1 MWCGKRVKIPIDGRP
16 RQAAACAGERGTD
29 GVRWAVRWYS
39 LLRELELEW
48 GLGTRR
54 GRGGGVMSAACR
66 LSWPVRPG
74 SRARRRGGRDDA
86 GRRRQGT
93 ARERSA
99 RAHAMRRPTSRRRA
113 ELHPVESKHLTVGTS
128 FAFFARGRQAAR
140 YGSRRGKAVGWRA
153 AAALPLQPALEA
165 RPRGKASEHGW
176 GGAWS
181 CIQK

>member
-1 MWCGKRVKIPIDGRP
+1 
-16 RQAAACAGERGTD
+16 
-29 GVRWAVRWYS
+29 
-39 LLRELELEW
+39 
-48 GLGTRR
+48 
-54 GRGGGVMSAACR
+54 MSAACR

-128 FAFFARGRQAAR
+128 FAFFARGRQAER
-140 YGSRRGKAVGWRA
+140 YGALAEAKRSAGALLQPCPCSRPWRHGLEVRPRSTA
-153 AAALPLQPALEA
+153 GAALG
-165 RPRGKASEHGW
+165 RASKNER
-176 GGAWS
+176 S
-181 CIQK
+181 